1 MTPESVLATQRQ
13 VFYRALLEQDWDA
26 LAHLYADDYMLVR
39 SDGSVLTKTQV
50 LEDLKTLNLV
60 FESIELSGEQVRIV
74 GPAAILTGS
83 STSKARNAG
92 AAVKAHFR
100 FVAVYIETSDGLK
113 LLHFQSTALAK

>member
-39 SDGSVLTKTQV
+39 SDGSVLTKVQV

-74 GPAAILTGS
+74 GPAAILTGH

-92 AAVKAHFR
+92 AAVEAQFR
-100 FVAVYIETSDGLK
+100 FVAVYIETSAGLK